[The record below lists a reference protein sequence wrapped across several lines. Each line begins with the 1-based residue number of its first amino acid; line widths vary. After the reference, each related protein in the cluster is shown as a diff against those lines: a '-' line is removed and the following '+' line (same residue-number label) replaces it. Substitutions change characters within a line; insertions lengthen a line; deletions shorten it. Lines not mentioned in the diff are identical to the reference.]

1 MRLVWD
7 QLCEISG
14 RDSSTAVGDLWLV
27 MSCFQFG
34 FSIFDVIW
42 IAWFE
47 LFMLLLLLPLL
58 NFLLPL
64 LLLPCF

>member
-14 RDSSTAVGDLWLV
+14 RYSSTAVGDLWLV

-34 FSIFDVIW
+34 FSIFDVIR

-47 LFMLLLLLPLL
+47 LFMLLLLLPL
-58 NFLLPL
+58 FV
-64 LLLPCF
+64 CMG